1 MVKILPSNTGDVGL
15 IPGRGAKIPHASRP
29 KFQNIKKKKR
39 KEKYCNKFSKALK
52 NGPCPKKKKNLKKK
66 NYKSSGTLRTESQ
79 SSNYGE
85 ELSDG

>member
-29 KFQNIKKKKR
+29 KFQNRKKKKR

-52 NGPCPKKKKNLKKK
+52 NGPCPKKKSKKRK
-66 NYKSSGTLRTESQ
+66 ITNPQALLGRRARAVTMGRS
-79 SSNYGE
+79 
-85 ELSDG
+85 